1 MSTADRARDT
11 GDEEQD
17 KSPEELR
24 RDIEETRE
32 ELGDT
37 VEALAEKT
45 DVKTQAKRRIDSL
58 KGTAR
63 QKQEEVKAKAQTAAP
78 ESANAGAQQVV
89 SAAKQNPFAVASA
102 GAFVA
107 GFLLGRWTK

>member
-1 MSTADRARDT
+1 MSTADQASQPPQ
-11 GDEEQD
+11 EQE

-24 RDIEETRE
+24 RDIEQTRE

-45 DVKTQAKRRIDSL
+45 DVKAQAKRRVDAL
-58 KGTAR
+58 KATAR
-63 QKQEEVKAKAQTAAP
+63 QKQQEIKQKAKTATP

-89 SAAKQNPFAVASA
+89 GAAKQNPLPAAA
-102 GAFVA
+102 LGAFVA
-107 GFLLGRWTK
+107 GFVVGRWTK

>member
-1 MSTADRARDT
+1 MSTADQAEHS
-11 GDEEQD
+11 GSQD

-24 RDIEETRE
+24 QDIEETRQQ
-32 ELGDT
+32 LGDT

-45 DVKTQAKRRIDSL
+45 DVKAQAKRRIDSL

-63 QKQEEVKAKAQTAAP
+63 QKQEQAKAKAKAAAP
-78 ESANAGAQQVV
+78 ESAGAGAQQVV
-89 SAAKQNPFAVASA
+89 GAAKQNPVPVATA